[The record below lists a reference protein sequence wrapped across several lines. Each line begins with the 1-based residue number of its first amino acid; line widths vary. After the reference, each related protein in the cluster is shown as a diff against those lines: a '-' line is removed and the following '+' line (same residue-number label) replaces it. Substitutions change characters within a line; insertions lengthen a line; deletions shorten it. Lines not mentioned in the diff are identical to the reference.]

1 MAFDGGGEDP
11 ASGISVPSSSAAA
24 AGFMTP
30 PIGVP
35 PPSYS
40 ESMLRTNP
48 PALPPS
54 PRHSPDVAPALVIDS
69 SAGLAPPPLFAPR
82 GPAPEVPAPPASTG
96 VAAGDAPQQPG
107 PSTGAEVPSCE
118 PQAPQHP
125 AETSSVRAS
134 ASATQLPAPSTGSAS
149 GGPQRYGGGNYGF
162 EFSSS
167 DSISTPTDS
176 TLLTSPSMTL
186 SDPGSPMRDVSPQEE
201 TASSSAGNPSR
212 QTESVASHSQGPAS
226 SGWPGEAPRLSCG
239 SQTSAGQSAEFVA
252 DFSNTGNTNAQLSTG
267 DNKGQPGDNAERGTA
282 FLDGSPAVVSQP
294 EVVVD
299 AEHGPV
305 RIESDPV
312 SQPEVVDAEHGPVRV
327 ESDPLSQPE
336 VVVDAERGPVRAE
349 SDKVSQPEVADAE
362 HGPVRE
368 ESEQTMS
375 QVGLVGSGHHAAV
388 EAAAQVSQHG
398 DDHEASPPCLTAPA
412 SQAAAPQTE
421 VNVHSTTPTSADGP
435 DQSCSSGL
443 AQSAPTEQE
452 VVSRET
458 SLNTTSI
465 CGGALPEIVT
475 PAAKSSEA
483 RPSAALGQAGGFSDG
498 DAHGTS
504 DTAKVSG
511 DNILG
516 PTSNMSASTCNISGP
531 ACTIPGPASDTPGP
545 ACENVPIPASNIPCP
560 LSSVPGPALNI
571 PGPTCEN
578 IPGIACENIP
588 IPASDIPGPAGNIP
602 IPASEFVPHQRTVRT
617 ASATSLPPPPSPHP
631 SAGFD
636 SDAENFPCPPSP
648 LATDSDG
655 DSQSPLHTDSP
666 VPRDTASPVLPIAE
680 PLAQLPLTVDPPTSS
695 QGQFPSPSRFESLCL
710 PVAGSP
716 GCPGSDSLSLPVTS
730 WSVIPHSP
738 APSRADSLVSVDSDS
753 PVLMRAYTPFFPE
766 PDSPVLSGG
775 GSPDFPRP
783 SFTTRPS
790 EESLFREALQQE
802 GAGYLGGAAPGEEP
816 YGGASLSSRSSPL
829 VPEKELRNSTSFP
842 DFNAAQNRV
851 EAIRR
856 EAFQRADSQ

>member
-1 MAFDGGGEDP
+1 
-11 ASGISVPSSSAAA
+11 
-24 AGFMTP
+24 MT
-30 PIGVP
+30 
-35 PPSYS
+35 
-40 ESMLRTNP
+40 
-48 PALPPS
+48 
-54 PRHSPDVAPALVIDS
+54 DS

-82 GPAPEVPAPPASTG
+82 GPAPDVPAPSASTG

-134 ASATQLPAPSTGSAS
+134 ASAFRQPAPATGSAS

-201 TASSSAGNPSR
+201 KGSS
-212 QTESVASHSQGPAS
+212 ESVASHSQGPAF

-252 DFSNTGNTNAQLSTG
+252 DFSNTENTNAHLATG

-299 AEHGPV
+299 AEHGPACAA
-305 RIESDPV
+305 SDPV

-327 ESDPLSQPE
+327 ESDPVSQPE

-349 SDKVSQPEVADAE
+349 SDTVSQLEVVDAE

-375 QVGLVGSGHHAAV
+375 QVGFVGSGHHAAV
-388 EAAAQVSQHG
+388 EAAAQVSQPEG
-398 DDHEASPPCLTAPA
+398 DHVASPPRLTAPA
-412 SQAAAPQTE
+412 CQGAAPQPE
-421 VNVHSTTPTSADGP
+421 VNVLSTTPTSADGP

-475 PAAKSSEA
+475 PAAMSSEA
-483 RPSAALGQAGGFSDG
+483 RPSAASGQADGSSDG
-498 DAHGTS
+498 VAHGTS
-504 DTAKVSG
+504 DKAEVSG

-516 PTSNMSASTCNISGP
+516 PNSNISASACNISGP
-531 ACTIPGPASDTPGP
+531 ACTIPSPASDTPGP

-602 IPASEFVPHQRTVRT
+602 IPAPDFVPHQRTVRT

-655 DSQSPLHTDSP
+655 DSQSPPHTDSP
-666 VPRDTASPVLPIAE
+666 VPRDTASLVLPIAE

-710 PVAGSP
+710 PVADSP
-716 GCPGSDSLSLPVTS
+716 GCPGFDSLSLPVSS

-738 APSRADSLVSVDSDS
+738 APSRADSLASVDSDS
-753 PVLMRAYTPFFPE
+753 PVLMKAYTSFFPE

-790 EESLFREALQQE
+790 EESLFRDVLQQE
-802 GAGYLGGAAPGEEP
+802 GAGYLGGAALGEEP

-842 DFNAAQNRV
+842 DFNAAQDRV